1 MTRILRTTAL
11 FLAVVLAMVACGS
24 EESVGDASVLEFDQ
38 QDAEAFGATT
48 TSSTTAVTL
57 VTTTTVAEQTATTVQ
72 QTTTTLPPEEQAVSI
87 EVQIL
92 DTSPYFDPS
101 VAAVPVGATIRFKNA
116 GTGTYSV
123 LSDAGLFDSG
133 PLAPGEVWIYEANTP
148 GRFNYSDGGRP
159 FAVGQ
164 FEVVQ

>member
-1 MTRILRTTAL
+1 MTARIRPAAL
-11 FLAVVLAMVACGS
+11 ALVVVLAMTACGGD
-24 EESVGDASVLEFDQ
+24 ESVGDASVLEFDQ
-38 QDAEAFGATT
+38 DDAEAFGATT
-48 TSSTTAVTL
+48 TTPTTAAPL
-57 VTTTTVAEQTATTVQ
+57 TTTTTAPQEAAAVE

-123 LSDAGLFDSG
+123 VSDTGRFDSG
-133 PLAPGEVWIYEANTP
+133 PLAPGEVWIYTADAP
-148 GRFNYSDGGRP
+148 GRYNYSDGGRP